1 MVKAW
6 GVVIG
11 QRPVWPET
19 RVAGEADRA
28 SRAFLKAPCLITAVG
43 GTHCRARGHRTLGL
57 G

>member
-19 RVAGEADRA
+19 RGAGEADRA
-28 SRAFLKAPCLITAVG
+28 SRAVLKAPCLITAVG